1 MSAIGIPGV
10 LIRGPLAQ
18 GIVCGVYTRDSVFTD
33 SVRKNYNVGG
43 IYRKKF
49 EERIDLIDKV
59 KAVYGTEPM
68 AELALRYVISH
79 ESEPIAIP
87 GATSVSQVLQN
98 ARVGEKL
105 LDQETVERIRE
116 ILRSE

>member
-1 MSAIGIPGV
+1 MSAASIREIP
-10 LIRGPLAQ
+10 
-18 GIVCGVYTRDSVFTD
+18 Y

-43 IYRKKF
+43 IYRKEF